1 MGITA
6 IAFIATQILLPRT
19 ATLPPRIFKH
29 RSIIVGAW
37 ATTWVG
43 SSMYIFSKSTAQ
55 IFPQCDD
62 HQADAR

>member
-29 RSIIVGAW
+29 RSIIAGGW

-43 SSMYIFSKSTAQ
+43 ASMYIFSKSISQ
-55 IFPQCDD
+55 ISPKCDD